1 MQHLSLLVEVA
12 GLEEKRVEVKRH
24 IGEVFQNSR
33 TSLNEALS
41 SKESQGLHVFSY
53 LIPVFFVCVGAYLIQ
68 RLVSFVAAAPLVSS
82 VAVSLGVL
90 LW

>member
-1 MQHLSLLVEVA
+1 M
-12 GLEEKRVEVKRH
+12 
-24 IGEVFQNSR
+24 
-33 TSLNEALS
+33 
-41 SKESQGLHVFSY
+41 
-53 LIPVFFVCVGAYLIQ
+53 CVGMYLIQ

>member
-12 GLEEKRVEVKRH
+12 GLEEKWVEVKRH
-24 IGEVFQNSR
+24 TGEVFQSSR

-41 SKESQGLHVFSY
+41 SKESQGLHVFS
-53 LIPVFFVCVGAYLIQ
+53 VFLCVCVGMYLIQ
-68 RLVSFVAAAPLVSS
+68 RLVSFVAAASLVSS